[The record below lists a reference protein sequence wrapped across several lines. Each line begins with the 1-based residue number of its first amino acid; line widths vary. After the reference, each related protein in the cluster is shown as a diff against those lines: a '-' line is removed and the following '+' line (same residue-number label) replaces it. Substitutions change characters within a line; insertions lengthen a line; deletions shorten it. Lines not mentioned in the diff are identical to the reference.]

1 MANIQPKQSPDYR
14 AELCAL
20 INRHLAL
27 REWSPAKLARE
38 SGQSKATISRITNYR
53 HQGKLY
59 QPSMRAIQGIALALN
74 LTDEERR
81 ELFYTAFPEF
91 FVWDEASKKGYD
103 VIQTDQ
109 MLEEKGLP
117 LLTVIK
123 NKY

>member
-14 AELCAL
+14 GELCAL
-20 INRHLAL
+20 INQHLAL
-27 REWSPAKLARE
+27 REWSPAQLARE

-53 HQGKLY
+53 YQGKSY
-59 QPSMRAIQGIALALN
+59 RPSMRTIQAIALALN
-74 LTDEERR
+74 LVEGERR

-123 NKY
+123 NK

>member
-1 MANIQPKQSPDYR
+1 MAKQQPKQSPDYR
-14 AELCAL
+14 TELCVL
-20 INRHLAL
+20 INRHLASQG
-27 REWSPAKLARE
+27 WSLARLARE

-53 HQGKLY
+53 HQGKPY
-59 QPSMRAIQGIALALN
+59 RPSMRTIQAFALALN
-74 LTDEERR
+74 LTEEERR

-123 NKY
+123 NK